1 MSTFKED
8 YLKLKEELEALNQ
21 RKQSLYSKAVQEVQ
35 SIIDEMGIKASDLR
49 FAEEGKKQRAPA
61 KIKYATPDGKIT
73 WTGKGAM
80 KKEMEAYMKAHGIK
94 DKEELRVPNGN

>member
-1 MSTFKED
+1 MTTFKED

-49 FAEEGKKQRAPA
+49 FSEGKKQRAPA
-61 KIKYATPDGKIT
+61 RIKYATPDGSIT
-73 WTGKGAM
+73 WTGKGAE
-80 KKEMEAYMKAHGIK
+80 KKELKAWREAHKVKLEDLA
-94 DKEELRVPNGN
+94 V

>member
-1 MSTFKED
+1 MTTFKED
-8 YLKLKEELEALNQ
+8 YKKLKEELEALNQ

-61 KIKYATPDGKIT
+61 RIKYATPDGSIT
-73 WTGKGAM
+73 WTGKGAE
-80 KKEMEAYMKAHGIK
+80 KKELKAWREAHKVKLEDLA
-94 DKEELRVPNGN
+94 V